1 VDQAG
6 GLNMPFSYERIKQ
19 DLLKEQA
26 QLKEQLERLNAV
38 EYESV
43 GYSNHMADDAT
54 GAFDQAVDMAL
65 KRKIETSLGNVER
78 ALVRFEDGTYGICET
93 CGARI
98 DRARLEALPHAM
110 HCLDCQVLYEHNNT
124 QKGSR

>member
-1 VDQAG
+1 M
-6 GLNMPFSYERIKQ
+6 NMPFSYERIKQ
-19 DLLKEQA
+19 DLLEEQA
-26 QLKEQLERLNAV
+26 QLKEQLERLNAA

-54 GAFDQAVDMAL
+54 DAFDQAVDVAL
-65 KRKIETSLGNVER
+65 KRNVETSLENVER
-78 ALVRFEDGTYGICET
+78 ALARFEDGTYGICET

-98 DRARLEALPHAM
+98 DRARLEALPYAM
-110 HCLDCQVLYEHNNT
+110 HCLDCQILYEQNNT